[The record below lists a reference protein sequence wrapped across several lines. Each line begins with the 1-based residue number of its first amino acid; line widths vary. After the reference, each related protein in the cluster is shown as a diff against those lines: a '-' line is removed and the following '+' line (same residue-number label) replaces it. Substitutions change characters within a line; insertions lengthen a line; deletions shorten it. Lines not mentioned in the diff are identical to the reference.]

1 MASSAFV
8 WKIAFTSRKAAR
20 ACSPDRARQSISPLD
35 KPMPQQT
42 NQVPAETYHARIAKL
57 QEAMKEFGLRAIVL
71 ESGPAMM
78 YLTGVRWGRSER
90 TFAVVF
96 TQTGD
101 PAWVL
106 PGFEEMRARELIQVG
121 EDIRVWQEDES
132 PYQRIAGI
140 LKDRGVALGRVGLE
154 DSVRFFVFDGVRQAS
169 RQTPKLDYVS
179 AQPAL
184 KAAGVDLTPAPAR
197 GGRKQ

>member
-1 MASSAFV
+1 
-8 WKIAFTSRKAAR
+8 
-20 ACSPDRARQSISPLD
+20 
-35 KPMPQQT
+35 MPQQA
-42 NQVPAETYHARIAKL
+42 NQVPAETYRARIAKL

-154 DSVRFFVFDGVRQAS
+154 DSVRFFIFDGVRQAS

-184 KAAGVDLTPAPAR
+184 KAADVDLTPPPAR